1 MIHRNTPVS
10 LIKAKLVTKNIM
22 YNCCK
27 FRVLNSSR
35 TNYPKDIE
43 DKISNNIII
52 LNNNNLVY
60 VTVAHRNN
68 RSAKLQ

>member
-1 MIHRNTPVS
+1 
-10 LIKAKLVTKNIM
+10 M
-22 YNCCK
+22 YNCSK
-27 FRVLNSSR
+27 FKVLNSSR

-52 LNNNNLVY
+52 LNNNNHVY
-60 VTVAHRNN
+60 VAVAYRNN